1 MPYRKFKK
9 GGKFCMENTDTGKS
23 YCYDSETAR
32 EKGMRMHEAFK
43 HGWKPTRKSFLAKYK
58 ERKRAK

>member
-1 MPYRKFKK
+1 
-9 GGKFCMENTDTGKS
+9 MENTDTGKS

-58 ERKRAK
+58 EKKRAK